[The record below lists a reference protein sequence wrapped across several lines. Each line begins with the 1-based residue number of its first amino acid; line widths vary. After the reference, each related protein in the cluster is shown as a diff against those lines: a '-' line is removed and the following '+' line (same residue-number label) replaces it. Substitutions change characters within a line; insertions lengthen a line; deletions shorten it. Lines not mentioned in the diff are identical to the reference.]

1 MHYVHARMHRMHPV
15 GCCSAGYS
23 SAGLP
28 PARQC
33 SRNRSSDPEVG
44 SLELF
49 IEQDFRE
56 PADENERS
64 TDVLLSA
71 ACLRSGFPDL
81 SQNSDFTA
89 AAGFSAG

>member
-1 MHYVHARMHRMHPV
+1 MY
-15 GCCSAGYS
+15 
-23 SAGLP
+23 
-28 PARQC
+28 
-33 SRNRSSDPEVG
+33 
-44 SLELF
+44 
-49 IEQDFRE
+49 RE

-71 ACLRSGFPDL
+71 ACLSLRSGFPDPDL

>member
-1 MHYVHARMHRMHPV
+1 MIGRTDLLAARFFLL
-15 GCCSAGYS
+15 Y
-23 SAGLP
+23 
-28 PARQC
+28 
-33 SRNRSSDPEVG
+33 
-44 SLELF
+44 
-49 IEQDFRE
+49 RE

-81 SQNSDFTA
+81 TQNSDFTA

>member
-1 MHYVHARMHRMHPV
+1 MSQP
-15 GCCSAGYS
+15 S
-23 SAGLP
+23 SVQYFFTG
-28 PARQC
+28 
-33 SRNRSSDPEVG
+33 
-44 SLELF
+44 
-49 IEQDFRE
+49 RE

>member
-1 MHYVHARMHRMHPV
+1 MDGME
-15 GCCSAGYS
+15 SS
-23 SAGLP
+23 SAAIGD
-28 PARQC
+28 ARAT
-33 SRNRSSDPEVG
+33 SS
-44 SLELF
+44 LY
-49 IEQDFRE
+49 RE

-64 TDVLLSA
+64 SDVSLSA

>member
-1 MHYVHARMHRMHPV
+1 MNTTLDY
-15 GCCSAGYS
+15 
-23 SAGLP
+23 
-28 PARQC
+28 
-33 SRNRSSDPEVG
+33 
-44 SLELF
+44 
-49 IEQDFRE
+49 RE